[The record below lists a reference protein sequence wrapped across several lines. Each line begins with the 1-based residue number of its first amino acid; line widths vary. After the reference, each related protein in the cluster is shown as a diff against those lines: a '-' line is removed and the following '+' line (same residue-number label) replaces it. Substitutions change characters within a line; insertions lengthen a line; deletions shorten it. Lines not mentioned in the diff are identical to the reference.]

1 MHSKKRKPVVHVPSV
16 LKLNSLPMTTT
27 QHEAEKKVE
36 ELPSVEWGE
45 RLNSGKTIARG
56 GKTTGH
62 VPGASTEHSE

>member
-1 MHSKKRKPVVHVPSV
+1 MHTKKRKPIVHVPSE
-16 LKLNSLPMTTT
+16 LKPLPKATS

-45 RLNSGKTIARG
+45 RLNSGKAIARG